1 MAPKEKN
8 TIKVSR
14 SYQRFIKTMS
24 IFPSCPTWHS
34 NPCKNGLLHYHSRM
48 IVTIANIILYSDI
61 LWHLQSTKECYD
73 YHGNV
78 KMLKYMV
85 PPWQFYHSTFYGN
98 IMLLFLPTKEV
109 RYTELKNMQ
118 RTLLFLKYSWCIV
131 VENVCNHTKNKVL
144 QDSFNNASSKRN
156 FISCDQWASQNL
168 CTCCIVFLR

>member
-1 MAPKEKN
+1 MMAPKEKN

-14 SYQRFIKTMS
+14 SYQCFIKTMS

-98 IMLLFLPTKEV
+98 IMLLFFA
-109 RYTELKNMQ
+109 NQ
-118 RTLLFLKYSWCIV
+118 GSTLYGTQKHAA
-131 VENVCNHTKNKVL
+131 HTPFPQIQLVYRSGKCV
-144 QDSFNNASSKRN
+144 
-156 FISCDQWASQNL
+156 
-168 CTCCIVFLR
+168 